1 MLLYCLYMY
10 ANIELVN
17 GDIYHENP
25 QNFLTEENND
35 IYIYIYTHMYIDTYT
50 HVYVFPVMANEQ
62 NTTLIHDLPRK
73 H

>member
-10 ANIELVN
+10 ANIKLVN
-17 GDIYHENP
+17 GDISHENL

-35 IYIYIYTHMYIDTYT
+35 IYIYMYIDTYT

>member
-35 IYIYIYTHMYIDTYT
+35 IYIYIHMYIDTYT